1 MFLIKEYKRIL
12 CLSQKNGKKM
22 PGIAENVSLPESECW
37 FYNIGSHHLQTCGL
51 YQVLSIST
59 YDWGGHGCTINSCG
73 LYQYCKLVVCI
84 KSRILIEHPM
94 IYTSSYRDELVSN
107 IRTVDLWL
115 ISIPTNILICWGAIP
130 YLVNRLYY
138 VMYY

>member
-1 MFLIKEYKRIL
+1 MFESKKW
-12 CLSQKNGKKM
+12 KKM
-22 PGIAENVSLPESECW
+22 PGIAENVSLAESECW

-51 YQVLSIST
+51 YQVLSISS

-73 LYQYCKLVVCI
+73 LYQYCKLVVFIKLGLVVCI

-107 IRTVDLWL
+107 IRTVDLWV

-130 YLVNRLYY
+130 YLVNKLYY